1 MAAPLGV
8 VADHLQ
14 RVFFPQRVVRAFGRR
29 RVTGNRR
36 NRVSQVMDL
45 HGIELDFAGWRVER
59 HTLFDLLAVRDAKR
73 WVFVFVAAVLAE
85 LLIRRKLR
93 LLRLAEGVVE
103 IQDPVLGRLVSGAE
117 RLAVAHGIG
126 NHTDPVIVRHRTE
139 QRLHRAAVAEQI
151 IIVAPTHGDVVAL
164 ENRGRRED
172 QIGPAG
178 ACRHEK
184 VTRHNQLAQG
194 LVFQNPDCPVDIRV
208 LVDQRITGN
217 IVDELDVRAQMVDVF

>member
-1 MAAPLGV
+1 MAAAFGV
-8 VADHLQ
+8 IADHLQ
-14 RVFFPQRVVRAFGRR
+14 GIFFPQRVVRAFGRR

-36 NRVSQVMDL
+36 NRVSQLVDL

-73 WVFVFVAAVLAE
+73 RVLVFVAAVLAE

-126 NHTDPVIVRHRTE
+126 NHTDPVIVRHRAE
-139 QRLHRAAVAEQI
+139 QRLDGAAVAEQI
-151 IIVAPTHGDVVAL
+151 IVVAPAHGDVVAL
-164 ENRGRRED
+164 ENRGRRKN

-184 VTRHNQLAQG
+184 VARHDQLAQG
-194 LVFQNPDCPVDIRV
+194 LV
-208 LVDQRITGN
+208 L
-217 IVDELDVRAQMVDVF
+217 